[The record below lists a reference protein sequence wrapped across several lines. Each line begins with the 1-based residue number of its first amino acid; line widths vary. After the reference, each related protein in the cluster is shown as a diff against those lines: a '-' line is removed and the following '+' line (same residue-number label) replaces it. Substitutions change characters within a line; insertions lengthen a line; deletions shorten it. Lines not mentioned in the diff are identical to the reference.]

1 MLKSTMCIALMA
13 LAACAQTEAP
23 RGEQTPD
30 QMRERIVRLEQRLRE
45 LESRTGGE
53 ARPQR
58 ERASDARGE
67 ARPQQEERRPQQDE
81 PREPKRQRP
90 DANSDRPKQRGEAR
104 PQRPESGAREQR
116 ACPHCGKPLDGKR
129 GDRQEPN
136 GGAPDPRAP
145 RGNDT
150 PRPDAPFRRGR

>member
-13 LAACAQTEAP
+13 LAACAQEGSGP
-23 RGEQTPD
+23 QTPD
-30 QMRERIVRLEQRLRE
+30 QMRDCIVRLEQRLRE

-129 GDRQEPN
+129 GDRQKPDRD
-136 GGAPDPRAP
+136 AIDPRAP